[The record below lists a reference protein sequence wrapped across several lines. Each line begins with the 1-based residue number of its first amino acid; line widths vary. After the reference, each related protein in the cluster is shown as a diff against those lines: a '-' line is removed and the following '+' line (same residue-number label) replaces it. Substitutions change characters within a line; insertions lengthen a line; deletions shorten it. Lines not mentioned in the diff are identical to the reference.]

1 VDTHRIRYHTLAHR
15 RCDSGRRTTK
25 GSTEIIPHRGV
36 EVSTQEMWP
45 GVVNRLSFSA
55 TFFLCVCPLYS
66 SDRQTL
72 IILLDI
78 FGSVSKS
85 LRHIQYL
92 TIMTLYSL
100 SVILVSCLYAM
111 YISVVVTLTSN
122 LTEFLIR
129 EYCETSCIASYVSCS
144 DTNNNP
150 DVLLVYNK
158 GSSGC
163 TNSFCLALQGLHELF
178 R

>member
-1 VDTHRIRYHTLAHR
+1 MWLHYM
-15 RCDSGRRTTK
+15 
-25 GSTEIIPHRGV
+25 GSLTVFHSVLPFFCACFHYILP
-36 EVSTQEMWP
+36 TD
-45 GVVNRLSFSA
+45 RL
-55 TFFLCVCPLYS
+55 
-66 SDRQTL
+66 
-72 IILLDI
+72 IMLLDV
-78 FGSVSKS
+78 FGSVNTS

-92 TIMTLYSL
+92 TIMSLYSL
-100 SVILVSCLYAM
+100 SVILWHKLSLRNVDFGCGNTNVELDR
-111 YISVVVTLTSN
+111 VL
-122 LTEFLIR
+122 R

-163 TNSFCLALQGLHELF
+163 TTSFCLALQGLHELF